1 MSWSSVT
8 IAASCVRSR
17 QFEGHRDGIHAV
29 ATAYWFRA
37 IIEDMAEL
45 AAATAAVDSCP
56 HHAERGILGRAE
68 GLVNCAQKLGQ
79 PVLPSNLVVEEI
91 GLGRSPGKIPPPLW
105 NLSWPFRF
113 VRASR
118 ISVRCS
124 LKGSFLFVD

>member
-1 MSWSSVT
+1 M
-8 IAASCVRSR
+8 
-17 QFEGHRDGIHAV
+17 E
-29 ATAYWFRA
+29 
-37 IIEDMAEL
+37 
-45 AAATAAVDSCP
+45 SCP

-68 GLVNCAQKLGQ
+68 VLVSGAQKLGQ

-91 GLGRSPGKIPPPLW
+91 GRGRSPGKMPTPLW

-124 LKGSFLFVD
+124 RQGSFYSSTRTRLAMLAAVRSHFLLRSS

>member
-8 IAASCVRSR
+8 IAASSVRSR

-45 AAATAAVDSCP
+45 AAATAAVNSCP
-56 HHAERGILGRAE
+56 HHAERGILGHAE

-79 PVLPSNLVVEEI
+79 PVLPSNLVEI
-91 GLGRSPGKIPPPLW
+91 GRGRSPGKVPPPLW

-118 ISVRCS
+118 ISVRFS
-124 LKGSFLFVD
+124 RQGSFNSTT